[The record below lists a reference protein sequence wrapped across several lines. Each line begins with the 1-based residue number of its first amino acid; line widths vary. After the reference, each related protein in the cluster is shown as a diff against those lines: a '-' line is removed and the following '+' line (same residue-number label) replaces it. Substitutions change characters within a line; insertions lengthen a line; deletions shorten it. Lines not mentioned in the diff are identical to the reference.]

1 MRTKEESLVHI
12 YLKSSLT
19 CQILLLRAK
28 LRCISWQGRL
38 SVCTPLN
45 QDFHVSAEVRSDQPS
60 SNDYWT
66 EQHLSQLKGDKLEL
80 RVFSSIL
87 VTTRVVAATVDG
99 KSPLFIV
106 E

>member
-1 MRTKEESLVHI
+1 MRTKEESLAHI

-28 LRCISWQGRL
+28 LRCIISWQGRL
-38 SVCTPLN
+38 SVCAPLN

-80 RVFSSIL
+80 RVFASIS
-87 VTTRVVAATVDG
+87 VTTR
-99 KSPLFIV
+99 L
-106 E
+106 